1 MAGEPH
7 ARDVLQR
14 SLPMQPWKLV
24 GATQSAHGLVPSHA
38 KLEPDKLL
46 AMGGD
51 NHAAAPRGELEGKEA
66 PTAADAGDATEL
78 RRRMQLYVYS
88 VGLVT
93 VGEEGGADIYAG
105 ALRLHKALTDAD
117 SLKTLG
123 QVRRAVHAAL
133 CRARRECN
141 RQAVQTASIG
151 QAYIMAA
158 AEIDRHDFEA
168 SQLVSA
174 PAPAPAPAPEPAPAQ
189 AATTGGLT
197 QAQLQ
202 GLSAVHNGLLRR
214 IANTRLG
221 PGGLSNGDLFRITGV
236 PELKAQLDQLRLRR
250 LGHIARMPD
259 SALVKQLMF
268 AKGLSDGSGEGRV
281 LTQVVGR
288 PRPQWFQHCME
299 SLSELDLQNEWY
311 TLSQDRRAWR
321 ELCGRIL
328 G

>member
-1 MAGEPH
+1 MPH
-7 ARDVLQR
+7 
-14 SLPMQPWKLV
+14 
-24 GATQSAHGLVPSHA
+24 
-38 KLEPDKLL
+38 LL
-46 AMGGD
+46 FGG
-51 NHAAAPRGELEGKEA
+51 
-66 PTAADAGDATEL
+66 
-78 RRRMQLYVYS
+78 
-88 VGLVT
+88 
-93 VGEEGGADIYAG
+93 
-105 ALRLHKALTDAD
+105 
-117 SLKTLG
+117 
-123 QVRRAVHAAL
+123 
-133 CRARRECN
+133 
-141 RQAVQTASIG
+141 
-151 QAYIMAA
+151 
-158 AEIDRHDFEA
+158 
-168 SQLVSA
+168 
-174 PAPAPAPAPEPAPAQ
+174 PETWA
-189 AATTGGLT
+189 LT

-288 PRPQWFQHCME
+288 PRPQWFQHCKE

>member
-1 MAGEPH
+1 MHVRHLMHNAYADDVFQVALSAGDSKKALECVDVVS
-7 ARDVLQR
+7 ARWGLTVNWSKTDNMLV
-14 SLPMQPWKLV
+14 QPP
-24 GATQSAHGLVPSHA
+24 TVPSRLGA
-38 KLEPDKLL
+38 PSATTL
-46 AMGGD
+46 ASGRECAFVDSTKHLGQRY
-51 NHAAAPRGELEGKEA
+51 NAS
-66 PTAADAGDATEL
+66 ADISEEL
-78 RRRMQLYVYS
+78 RRR
-88 VGLVT
+88 
-93 VGEEGGADIYAG
+93 
-105 ALRLHKALTDAD
+105 
-117 SLKTLG
+117 
-123 QVRRAVHAAL
+123 
-133 CRARRECN
+133 
-141 RQAVQTASIG
+141 
-151 QAYIMAA
+151 
-158 AEIDRHDFEA
+158 
-168 SQLVSA
+168 VSA
-174 PAPAPAPAPEPAPAQ
+174 ASFAFFRHKSVLLDRRGRSIRTRGVIYKTYVMPHLLFGGPETWA
-189 AATTGGLT
+189 LT